1 MPTNSFHS
9 QAEIA
14 REEDK
19 HHEALQLIEAALV
32 EYQLTKDYAGFAQA
46 LQSRC
51 LTYKHLFLLHNDQVF
66 ALLAQHDAQASL
78 AIAQLHDLKT
88 SLGSSY
94 FRLGE
99 IAMLFDDYDQAVKYY
114 QQALTNYHGTNC
126 EKGDYQYHLGEAL
139 YRLGQ
144 KAEGKRELTQGLQ
157 AIQTNAHEV
166 DGFLAHV
173 WESGAHLRLAELLK
187 TDEPAE
193 ARQHLATAEQI
204 INADPKLIIRK
215 RQLKNLRGDFGGE

>member
-9 QAEIA
+9 QAETA

-19 HHEALQLIEAALV
+19 HLEALQLIEAALI
-32 EYQLTKDYAGFAQA
+32 EYQQAKDYAGFAQA

-51 LTYKHLFLLHNDQVF
+51 LTYKHLFLLHNDRVY

-88 SLGSSY
+88 LLGSSY

-99 IAMLFDDYDQAVKYY
+99 IAMLFDDYGQAVEYY
-114 QQALTNYHGTNC
+114 QQALANYHGTNC

-144 KAEGKRELTQGLQ
+144 KAEGKKELVQGLQ
-157 AIQTNAHEV
+157 AIQANAHEV
-166 DGFLAHV
+166 DSFLAHV

-187 TDEPAE
+187 VDEPAE
-193 ARQHLATAEQI
+193 AQQHLTAAEQI
-204 INADPKLIIRK
+204 ITADPKLIIRK
-215 RQLKNLRGDFGGE
+215 RQLEELKKNF